1 MTILSGKV
9 ALVTGG
15 ASGLGL
21 AAATTMAKQ
30 GARVFIADLQDEL
43 GQAEAAKIGG
53 DFVHLDVCS
62 ADDWASCIAAIEEK
76 AGRLDILVNNAGI
89 GAGGT
94 LETETLQSFNRI
106 LAVNLGGVFLGC
118 QAAVPLMS
126 KSGGGSIINVSS
138 IFGMVADQLSL
149 AYSASKGGVR
159 AMTKAI
165 ALDCAARKTGVRVNS
180 IHPGFVA
187 TPMVAN
193 ATGAM
198 PDELAEA
205 YGARTVGQTPL
216 GRIGEPDDIG
226 GVVAFLASD
235 ASRYMTGSEIVV
247 DGGFTAR

>member
-1 MTILSGKV
+1 MLNNKT

-30 GARVFIADLQDEL
+30 GARVFIADVQDEL
-43 GQAEAAKIGG
+43 GQARAAKIGG
-53 DFVHLDVCS
+53 DFIHLDVAS
-62 ADDWASCIAAIEEK
+62 ADDWAACMSTIEEK
-76 AGRLDILVNNAGI
+76 AGGLDILINNAGI
-89 GAGGT
+89 AAGGT
-94 LETETLQSFNRI
+94 LETETLEGFNRTM
-106 LAVNLGGVFLGC
+106 AVNLGGVFLGC

-138 IFGMVADQLSL
+138 IFGIVADQLSL

-165 ALDCAARKTGVRVNS
+165 ALDCAARQTGVRVNS

-187 TPMVAN
+187 TPMVAS

-198 PDELAEA
+198 PDEMAEA
-205 YGARTVGQTPL
+205 YAARTVGQTPL

-226 GVVAFLASD
+226 DVMAFLASD